1 MKHFMEINRETA
13 LRLWKACFGNKQK
26 AYDFTGRIIAKAAY
40 NDRNSEFGWNIDHIL
55 PQSRGGKTAD
65 HNLICCHILTND
77 EKADKFPCFVANG
90 KEYEIRKKQNHY
102 EIVAKAPNASDPKE
116 DEEESINLL
125 DINEGLACWKA
136 TKNKTGDVFV
146 GYAKIRVKTSNSST
160 QILERFEK
168 FLIEIF
174 GTKAIF
180 VEKQENYWV
189 MAGCSYSYIFTV
201 IDYEVSQNRYVENLL
216 NNCITLNTYSNY
228 LTETTGLEAINI
240 ICGMKCYDSEFD
252 MSCNIKE
259 DIIDF
264 NFDYEVSLAID
275 EFVKKSTSANQ
286 KSPEKIY
293 GKVDLYEYNYVYTEL
308 KKSLNKK
315 LNK

>member
-1 MKHFMEINRETA
+1 MEHFMEINRETA
-13 LRLWKACFGNKQK
+13 LRLWKVWFGNKQK

-102 EIVAKAPNASDPKE
+102 EIVAKTPTVFVPKE

-125 DINEGLACWKA
+125 DVNEGLTCWKN
-136 TKNKTGDVFV
+136 TKNRSGDVFV
-146 GYAKIRVKTSNSST
+146 GYAKIRVETSNSST
-160 QILERFEK
+160 QILERFDR

-174 GTKAIF
+174 GTKTIF
-180 VEKQENYWV
+180 VEKQENYWS
-189 MAGCSYSYIFTV
+189 MSGYSFAYIFTV
-201 IDYEVSQNRYVENLL
+201 IDYEVSKKRYVENLL
-216 NNCITLNTYSNY
+216 DNCVTLNTYSNY
-228 LTETTGLEAINI
+228 LTETTGLDKISI
-240 ICGMKCYDSEFD
+240 ICGMECYDSEFD

-259 DIIDF
+259 DIIDRKF
-264 NFDYEVSLAID
+264 NYNAALAID
-275 EFVKKSTSANQ
+275 ELVRTNTSAD
-286 KSPEKIY
+286 KKDLEKIY
-293 GKVDLYEYNYVYTEL
+293 GTIELYEYNYVYTEL
-308 KKSLNKK
+308 KKSLTKK
-315 LNK
+315 LNS